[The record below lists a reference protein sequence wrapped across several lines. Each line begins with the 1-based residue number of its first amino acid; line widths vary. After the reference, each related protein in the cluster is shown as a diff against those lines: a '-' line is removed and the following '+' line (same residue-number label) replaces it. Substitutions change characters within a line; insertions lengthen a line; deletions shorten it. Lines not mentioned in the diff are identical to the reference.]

1 MIFHSSRHLKFLD
14 HTVCK
19 NTQHVQDYLKEVIKY
34 DGEGV
39 MLRDPNSSYQRSR
52 SSSLLKVKVFSDA
65 DGEVVSHEAGKGRL
79 KGLCGALVIR
89 MECGKEFKVGTG

>member
-1 MIFHSSRHLKFLD
+1 MFKIILKKLLNMM
-14 HTVCK
+14 VKVLC
-19 NTQHVQDYLKEVIKY
+19 
-34 DGEGV
+34 
-39 MLRDPNSSYQRSR
+39 LRDPNSSYQRSR